1 MNTLYFRNI
10 EGVGDLYLD
19 HVFYEFEGE
28 PILFTCY
35 EKEKREIYLSICS
48 EIRFEQRWIL
58 VKSTVDLLISLVEK
72 KIDIAQAFL
81 QADEAIQVT
90 MDLEGNE
97 KSVIKSLREIDR
109 LDLPEEGTW
118 IRCDEE
124 AALAYLR
131 EKEPIGSLKELMRT
145 DGSMNENRGYR
156 ISLNSM
162 DSSHFPA
169 MPVRYTM
176 SQGKQSK
183 SEFTG
188 TPTDFPQR
196 SFTVSFTVCLEDKK
210 TLYHREENSFDYDD
224 ISGKNRILQLQT
236 A

>member
-1 MNTLYFRNI
+1 MKQRYCPKRRSKKI
-10 EGVGDLYLD
+10 DLYTESY

-131 EKEPIGSLKELMRT
+131 EKEPIRELYFVE
-145 DGSMNENRGYR
+145 NEDFNMAENKVELENSFGVRVQKNDEENSAVVELRLEINSKKNKNTPFELR
-156 ISLNSM
+156 ISLA
-162 DSSHFPA
+162 F
-169 MPVRYTM
+169 
-176 SQGKQSK
+176 
-183 SEFTG
+183 
-188 TPTDFPQR
+188 
-196 SFTVSFTVCLEDKK
+196 
-210 TLYHREENSFDYDD
+210 TLYQFFCTSFGLRDHTSSLLKFPCS
-224 ISGKNRILQLQT
+224 IC
-236 A
+236 